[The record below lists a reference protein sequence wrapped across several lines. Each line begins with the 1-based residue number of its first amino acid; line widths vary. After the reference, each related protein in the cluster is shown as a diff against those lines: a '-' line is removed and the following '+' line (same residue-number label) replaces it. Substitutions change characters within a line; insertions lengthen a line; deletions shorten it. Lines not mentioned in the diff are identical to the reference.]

1 MIALPSFVL
10 IYAANHL
17 LSTIKELNKII
28 FAYYIKLD
36 CSKPRDP
43 PILLHTYIYVEYNV
57 LSYDEIHWYGHS
69 LVLKMR
75 NHNSG
80 SRNQDGCQLVFSASL
95 NGLMNRL

>member
-1 MIALPSFVL
+1 MYMVKFGPTVL
-10 IYAANHL
+10 NFGYDFFL
-17 LSTIKELNKII
+17 LVPFLGH
-28 FAYYIKLD
+28 
-36 CSKPRDP
+36 PV
-43 PILLHTYIYVEYNV
+43 YVKYNV
-57 LSYDEIHWYGHS
+57 LGYDDIHWYGHS